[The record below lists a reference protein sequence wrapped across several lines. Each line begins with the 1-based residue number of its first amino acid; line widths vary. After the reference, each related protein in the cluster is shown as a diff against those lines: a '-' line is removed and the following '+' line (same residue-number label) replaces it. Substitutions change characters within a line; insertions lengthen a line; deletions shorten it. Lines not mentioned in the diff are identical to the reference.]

1 MTPIEEK
8 RNEIIA
14 TLKAQF
20 GLTDSA
26 CDRILFLN
34 PRDLYEPWI
43 PADVLQ
49 AIARQIDGFKGSS
62 VTHDKF
68 VSETQQVVYK
78 ATVFDIQGGSYTRTG
93 VATVGEKP
101 NNFDIPHDS
110 LAEGR
115 ALGAALSAAG
125 FHPYKSASVV
135 DLSEARTVIEQRRQ
149 QAEYTGI
156 EDEAELRKKDLRQIH
171 TIAEKKGLIIGKDDS
186 EYRLRLHEEFGTRTA
201 AILDATDRA
210 RVINWLNQLPD
221 WSDVPI
227 EYREDALVA

>member
-8 RNEIIA
+8 REEIINQLR
-14 TLKAQF
+14 TQF
-20 GLTDSA
+20 NLTDSA

-34 PRDLYEPWI
+34 PKDYYEPWI

-49 AIARQIDGFKGSS
+49 AIARQIDGFKDSS
-62 VTHDKF
+62 ITHDKF

-78 ATVFDIQGGSYTRTG
+78 ATVFDTAGRSYTRTG
-93 VATVGEKP
+93 VAMVGEKP
-101 NNFDIPHDS
+101 NGFDISHDS

-135 DLSEARTVIEQRRQ
+135 DLSEVRTLIETRRQ
-149 QAEYTGI
+149 EAAYTGI
-156 EDEAELRKKDLRQIH
+156 EDEASLRRKDLQQIH
-171 TIAEKKGLIIGKDDS
+171 AIAEKKGLIIGKDDS
-186 EYRLRLHEEFGTRTA
+186 RYRQFLLEKYGVRTA
-201 AILDATDRA
+201 AVLDADKRA
-210 RVINWLNQLPD
+210 MVINALKNMDD
-221 WSDVPI
+221 WGDIPV